1 MGQKTHPVG
10 FRLNVNK
17 AWSSKWFAEKN
28 NFADSL
34 EEDVKIRRYIS
45 FRLPNAG
52 ISNVEINRT
61 SKKVSVTI
69 YTARPGIVIGRGGE
83 EVNKLK
89 KELRQLTNKKD
100 AQINISEVKRP
111 ELNAALVGMN
121 ICQQLKKKISYRRV
135 INKAMQA
142 TMRMGAN
149 GIRINVAGRLGGVE
163 IARSEKYSDGSVP
176 LHTLRADIDYAL
188 SEAHTAYGIIGVKV
202 WIYKGEIFLKDVN
215 KQKMERTKN
224 ASTNKK

>member
-10 FRLNVNK
+10 FRLNVRKSWN
-17 AWSSKWFAEKN
+17 STWFAEKN
-28 NFADSL
+28 NFAESL
-34 EEDVKIRRYIS
+34 EEDLKIRKYIS

-69 YTARPGIVIGRGGE
+69 HTARPGIVIGRGGE

-89 KELRQLTNKKD
+89 KELRQLTNKND

-142 TMRMGAN
+142 TMRMGAD

-202 WIYKGEIFLKDVN
+202 WICK
-215 KQKMERTKN
+215 
-224 ASTNKK
+224 

>member
-10 FRLNVNK
+10 FRLNVRK
-17 AWSSKWFAEKN
+17 SWSSTWFAEKN
-28 NFADSL
+28 NFAESL
-34 EEDVKIRRYIS
+34 EEDVRIRKYIS

-69 YTARPGIVIGRGGE
+69 HTARPGIVIGRGGE

-89 KELRQLTNKKD
+89 KELRQLTNKSD

-176 LHTLRADIDYAL
+176 LHTLRADIDYVL
-188 SEAHTAYGIIGVKV
+188 TEAFTQYGIIGIKV
-202 WIYKGEIFLKDVN
+202 WICNGESGK
-215 KQKMERTKN
+215 
-224 ASTNKK
+224 

>member
-1 MGQKTHPVG
+1 MGQKTHPIG

-17 AWSSKWFAEKN
+17 GWNSIWFAEKN
-28 NFADSL
+28 KFSDSL
-34 EEDVKIRRYIS
+34 QEDVNIRKYIS
-45 FRLPNAG
+45 YRLPNAG
-52 ISNVEINRT
+52 ISKVEINRT

-69 YTARPGIVIGRGGE
+69 HTARPGIVIGRGGE

-111 ELNAALVGMN
+111 ELNAALVGSN

-149 GIRINVAGRLGGVE
+149 GIRINIAGRLGGVE

-176 LHTLRADIDYAL
+176 LHTLRANIDYAL
-188 SEAHTAYGIIGVKV
+188 SEAQTAYGIIGVKV
-202 WIYKGEIFLKDVN
+202 WICKP
-215 KQKMERTKN
+215 
-224 ASTNKK
+224 